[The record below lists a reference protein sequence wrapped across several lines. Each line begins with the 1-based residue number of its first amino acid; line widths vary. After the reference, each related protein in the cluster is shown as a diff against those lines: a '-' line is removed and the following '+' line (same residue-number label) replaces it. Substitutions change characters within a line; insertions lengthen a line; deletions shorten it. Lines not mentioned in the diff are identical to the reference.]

1 MNRLGVLNKVRGIV
15 SNAELDRIFDEDGV
29 LRSKGQ

>member
-1 MNRLGVLNKVRGIV
+1 MDMNRLNAQNTVRGIV

-29 LRSKGQ
+29 YEE